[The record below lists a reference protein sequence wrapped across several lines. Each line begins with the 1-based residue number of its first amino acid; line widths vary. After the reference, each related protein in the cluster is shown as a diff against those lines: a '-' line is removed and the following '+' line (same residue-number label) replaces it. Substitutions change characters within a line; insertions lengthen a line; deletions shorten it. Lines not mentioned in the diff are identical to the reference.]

1 MKDATVLEVELRV
14 PGTTNAA
21 KRMRRDGMIPATLYG
36 GGREARSIAV
46 SPRSLIEILRS
57 DTGQNSILSLKVG
70 DGAEQTALIHEYQVD
85 PVSSRL
91 LHADFKRIAMDVEV
105 EVAVPVEVVG
115 EARGVKLEKGILDQ
129 VIRELQVR
137 CLPAAIPDNFV
148 VDVTELEIGDSLH
161 VFDIEIPE
169 GVEVLTD
176 GDETLLSV
184 APPAAEEVVEEEEV
198 EDLLGEMA
206 EPELIGKGGE
216 EEGEEEGGDES

>member
-1 MKDATVLEVELRV
+1 MKDATVLEVELRE

-21 KRMRRDGMIPATLYG
+21 KRLRVAGMIPATLYG
-36 GGREARSIAV
+36 GDRGARSIAV

-85 PVSSRL
+85 PVTSRL
-91 LHADFKRIAMDVEV
+91 LHADFKRIAMDVAV
-105 EVAVPVEVVG
+105 EVDVPVEVVG

-129 VIRELQVR
+129 IIRELHVR
-137 CLPAAIPDNFV
+137 CLPGAIPDNFQ

-161 VFDIEIPE
+161 VRDLEIPE

-176 GDETLLSV
+176 GDETLLAV
-184 APPAAEEVVEEEEV
+184 AAPTVEEEPEEEEV

-206 EPELIGKGGE
+206 EPELIGKSDD
-216 EEGEEEGGDES
+216 EGDGDDES